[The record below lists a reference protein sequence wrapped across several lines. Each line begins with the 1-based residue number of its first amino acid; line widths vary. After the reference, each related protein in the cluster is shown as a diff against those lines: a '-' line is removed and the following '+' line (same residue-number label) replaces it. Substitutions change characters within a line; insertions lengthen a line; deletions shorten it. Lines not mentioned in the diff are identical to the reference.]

1 MASCHDNFKICGPR
15 NIYNKPL
22 SNSLNFLRSIL
33 NSTETGQAHT
43 KEG

>member
-1 MASCHDNFKICGPR
+1 MATCYGNFKVCGPR
-15 NIYNKPL
+15 NNYNKAL